1 MEGESRQNH
10 QVGGKNLATI
20 SIPQAVAFPSRD
32 LSKDSVWLDGSQGIV
47 ELSWRAG
54 TLQQIRTFV
63 GSTYISRSGKGDDV
77 GGILLGRRDGDNTQV
92 LTWRPIVRGKD
103 ATSHFYLN
111 SKEEQ
116 SLSKLL
122 QSVKSDSS
130 LENMEVLGWFR
141 SRTKGEPILEEHDI
155 KFHEQFFDKPAQ
167 FAMVVRP
174 SHQRPAAAALFVRNS
189 KNEFDRHN
197 PTAKLSLK
205 PGPVALPEE
214 SELSESIPGVLL
226 EESQAP
232 SSKPFSWL
240 AALALTTAAAIV
252 AVGCILMLQ
261 WTEKRATAANTPE
274 SFGFELVFDGQD
286 LKARWNPAANTIMS
300 ADTAQLLLGGERLQL
315 SHSEL
320 VQGFLRV
327 PLKDGLV
334 ADTEVTLKVGNR
346 EEVAQ
351 LIVAAR

>member
-1 MEGESRQNH
+1 M
-10 QVGGKNLATI
+10 ATI
-20 SIPQAVAFPSRD
+20 SIPQAVALPSRD
-32 LSKDSVWLDGSQGIV
+32 LSKDSVWLDGSQGIA

-54 TLQQIRTFV
+54 TLEQIRSFV
-63 GSTYISRSGKGDDV
+63 CSTYISRSGKGDDA

-103 ATSHFYLN
+103 ATSHFYLD
-111 SKEEQ
+111 SKDEQ
-116 SLSKLL
+116 ALTKLL
-122 QSVKSDSS
+122 QSVKSDPN

-141 SRTKGEPILEEHDI
+141 SRTKGEPALEEHDI
-155 KFHEQFFDKPAQ
+155 KFHERFFDKAAQ
-167 FAMVVRP
+167 FVMVIRP
-174 SHQRPAAAALFVRNS
+174 SHQRPAPAALFVRNN

-197 PTAKLSLK
+197 PSAKFTLK
-205 PGPVALPEE
+205 PGPAISTEA
-214 SELSESIPGVLL
+214 SETTDSIPGVLFD
-226 EESQAP
+226 EPIAQKAET
-232 SSKPFSWL
+232 FSWVRAISL
-240 AALALTTAAAIV
+240 VAAAAIV

-261 WTEKRATAANTPE
+261 WTEKRAMAANTPE
-274 SFGFELVFDGQD
+274 SLGFELVFDGQD
-286 LKARWNPAANTIMS
+286 LKARWNPTSNTIMN

-327 PLKDGLV
+327 PMKDGL
-334 ADTEVTLKVGNR
+334 ASDTEITLKVGNR